1 MLVNN
6 PSNTEHLLP
15 SFYFRVAFSGALGS
29 ALPSDNS
36 FLEVSGISAE
46 VKNKPYKEGGEN
58 RFTHQLP
65 EGVEYTNL
73 ILKRGIAS
81 MSSPLVLW
89 CRQIIEGGFV
99 MPILTQEL
107 TVSLM
112 DSSGA
117 PARSWSFV
125 NARPVKW
132 EVEGFNS
139 TKNEVAIEKIE
150 LAYNYFD
157 RIL

>member
-1 MLVNN
+1 MLS
-6 PSNTEHLLP
+6 PGLK
-15 SFYFRVAFSGALGS
+15 SGYS
-29 ALPSDNS
+29 LPSDNS

-132 EVEGFNS
+132 EVEGFNTS
-139 TKNEVAIEKIE
+139 WASGPANVLFLYIESGKKNEVNDENI
-150 LAYNYFD
+150 
-157 RIL
+157 

>member
-1 MLVNN
+1 
-6 PSNTEHLLP
+6 
-15 SFYFRVAFSGALGS
+15 
-29 ALPSDNS
+29 
-36 FLEVSGISAE
+36 
-46 VKNKPYKEGGEN
+46 
-58 RFTHQLP
+58 
-65 EGVEYTNL
+65 
-73 ILKRGIAS
+73 
-81 MSSPLVLW
+81 
-89 CRQIIEGGFV
+89 
-99 MPILTQEL
+99 MPIVTQEL